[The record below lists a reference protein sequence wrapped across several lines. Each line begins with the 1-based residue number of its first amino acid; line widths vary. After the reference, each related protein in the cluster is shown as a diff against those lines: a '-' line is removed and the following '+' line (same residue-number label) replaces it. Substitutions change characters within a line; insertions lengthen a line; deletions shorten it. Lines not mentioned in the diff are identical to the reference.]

1 MTLKKRKIQE
11 INEVICED
19 IDSDIRFD
27 NWLSELPIQ
36 KLLYLIF
43 SFDSGLMQEGE
54 EIPGYADVVEYFE
67 EYLAASFDES
77 VHYEVCDS
85 EDPLKDFIHLPPWPY
100 SEDPKKYSG
109 VAYFNKLDQTTG
121 FITIK
126 EILS

>member
-43 SFDSGLMQEGE
+43 SFRL
-54 EIPGYADVVEYFE
+54 
-67 EYLAASFDES
+67 
-77 VHYEVCDS
+77 
-85 EDPLKDFIHLPPWPY
+85 
-100 SEDPKKYSG
+100 
-109 VAYFNKLDQTTG
+109 
-121 FITIK
+121 
-126 EILS
+126 